1 MSDTITCEW
10 CAEEIPAS
18 STRCPICQGTV
29 SPPGQRV
36 PSAPLAKA
44 SPPSPTAVTKPKAPA
59 GWYDDPKLVNT
70 RRYWDGQKWTEHRQE
85 KGTPTAPTP
94 GSPLAPRT
102 KDDPSFAWAIAL
114 LPLVLVPL
122 LIYRPGVTDQWPF
135 WIGVGLITLILGSID
150 NRVLRSRGLT
160 NAPTV
165 TSWGVPFYLIART
178 RRVGSTA
185 AIPIVWFAAVAAAIL
200 TAVLA
205 PAHYDYDSKVIE
217 QDISSQYGDQL
228 GQDVTVSCPSAH
240 NVTAGD
246 KIHCSAQ
253 DKTGNRVLVL
263 VEFNDD
269 DGGSYTF
276 HAE

>member
-1 MSDTITCEW
+1 MNDTITCEW

-18 STRCPICQGTV
+18 STRCPFCQGTV
-29 SPPGQRV
+29 SPQGHRV
-36 PSAPLAKA
+36 ANTPLAKT
-44 SPPSPTAVTKPKAPA
+44 PPAPKPVEKAKAPA
-59 GWYDDPKLVNT
+59 GWYDDPKMVNT

-85 KGTPTAPTP
+85 KGSAEAPAPAASSATPNA
-94 GSPLAPRT
+94 
-102 KDDPSFAWAIAL
+102 KDEPSFAWAIAL
-114 LPLVLVPL
+114 LPLVLIPL
-122 LIYRPGVTDQWPF
+122 LIYRPGVTEQWPF
-135 WIGVGLITLILGSID
+135 WITVAVITLILGSID

-178 RRVGSTA
+178 RQVGSTA
-185 AIPIVWFAAVAAAIL
+185 AIPIVWFAAVSAAIL
-200 TAVLA
+200 TGVLA

-240 NVTAGD
+240 NVKAGD

-253 DKTGNRVLVL
+253 DKTGNRVLVV